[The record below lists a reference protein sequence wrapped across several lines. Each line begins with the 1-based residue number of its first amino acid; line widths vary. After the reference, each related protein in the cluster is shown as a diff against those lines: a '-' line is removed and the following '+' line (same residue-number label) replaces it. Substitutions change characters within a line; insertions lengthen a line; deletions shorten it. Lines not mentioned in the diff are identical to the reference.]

1 MKIVADI
8 DVPFLKGVLEP
19 YAEVVYKKGPEINA
33 GDVKDADALILRTR
47 TKCNEDLLAGSSV
60 KLIATATIGTDHVDF
75 DYCSKH
81 GIEVHNAAGCN
92 AGGVMQYVF
101 SALYGI
107 AARKGIKIDGATI
120 GIIGV
125 GNVGRKVEKMA
136 RHLGFNVLLC
146 DPPRARAEGPEGFCS
161 LEHVLENSQIVT
173 LHVPLDDITRG
184 MAGHRFFAMMQPG
197 SIFINASRGEV
208 VNEESLKATLPKFG
222 AVVIDTWN
230 NEPKVDVELVDMVDI
245 ATPHIAGYSYQ
256 GKQMG
261 TAMAVQAVANYF
273 GIEELKNFFPE
284 SDVSD
289 HEPVLLD
296 LHGKN
301 HGQIA
306 AVFQYNYPIFTDDFR
321 FRMEPHKF
329 EKLRSEYQYRREIY
343 VDEPTLNNNQMFTKD
358 DIAQIEQRGSS
369 VETVQQ
375 QVERFRQG
383 FSWMKIVAPATPER
397 GIQVLDEA
405 AVKAAAMYYD
415 GASINGKCKFVPAS
429 GAASRMFKDLFS
441 GLDALKAGKDLADDA
456 PAARFVDSI
465 AEFAFYTPELF
476 GAETCKC
483 PEYRKE
489 VLSKTLT
496 DEGLGYGSK
505 PKGVLKFHKYTDGE
519 IRTAFAEHLV
529 EAQNYMRNEDG
540 TANLVVTIS
549 PEHQHLFEEAYAEVK
564 EAYEARYGVK
574 YNITFTFQDKATD
587 TVAVDVDNKPF
598 RTETDSLLFRPAGHG
613 ALIYNLN
620 KIEEEVVSIKNID
633 NVANERLLPE
643 TATWKKVLLGK
654 ALELRDTLHGYLHEL
669 DAVCTPVAGSRVVV
683 AGVPGY
689 DPLYE
694 DIYASPEVQSLC
706 DDIESFL
713 DKTLCITLPEAPD
726 CKTRV
731 EVLRAKLN
739 RPVRVAGMV
748 RNQGEPGGG
757 PFIIAEKDG
766 STSLQV
772 LESVQVNMSD
782 DHARNALASATHFNP
797 VDIVCCLHDYKGE
810 SFDLLKYVDED
821 AGFISS
827 KSYQGRELKALELP
841 GLWNGAMS
849 NWNTLFVE
857 VPLETFNPVKVV
869 LDLLRPAH
877 QN

>member
-8 DVPFLKGVLEP
+8 DVPFLAGVFEP
-19 YAEVVYKKGPEINA
+19 YGEVVYKKGLDISRE
-33 GDVKDADALILRTR
+33 DVLDADALIVRTR
-47 TKCNEDLLAGSSV
+47 TRCDATLLDGSSV
-60 KLIATATIGTDHVDF
+60 RMIATATIGMDHIDLE
-75 DYCSKH
+75 YCRNA
-81 GIEVHNAAGCN
+81 GIDVSNAAGCN

-101 SALYGI
+101 SALYGV

-120 GIIGV
+120 GIVGV
-125 GNVGRKVEKMA
+125 GQVGSKIESLA
-136 RHLGFNVLLC
+136 EYLGFKILRC
-146 DPPRARAEGPEGFCS
+146 DPPRAAAEGPEGFCS
-161 LEHVLENSQIVT
+161 LEHLLAESDVVT
-173 LHVPLDDITRG
+173 LHVPLDETTIG
-184 MAGHRFFAMMQPG
+184 MANADFFTLMKPG
-197 SIFINASRGEV
+197 AIFINAARGEV
-208 VNEESLKATLPKFG
+208 VDEEALIEASPKLG
-222 AVVIDTWN
+222 AIVIDTWN
-230 NEPKVDVELVDMVDI
+230 NEPNVNEELVDIADI
-245 ATPHIAGYSYQ
+245 ATPHIAGYTFQ
-256 GKQMG
+256 GKQNG
-261 TAMAVQAVANYF
+261 TAMAVREVARHF
-273 GIEELKNFFPE
+273 GLSDLYDFFPAQ
-284 SDVSD
+284 DLPD
-289 HEPVLLD
+289 HEPVVLD
-296 LHGKN
+296 LKGKN
-301 HGQIA
+301 HGEIA

-321 FRMEPHKF
+321 FRMEPDKF
-329 EKLRSEYQYRREIY
+329 EKLRSEYQYRREIIY
-343 VDEPTLNNNQMFTKD
+343 TNTSTNMFTKE

-369 VETVQQ
+369 VQTVEQ
-375 QVERFRQG
+375 QVERFKQG
-383 FSWMKIVAPATPER
+383 FPWMKIVAPATPER

-405 AVKAAAMYYD
+405 AVEAAAKYYD
-415 GASINGKCKFVPAS
+415 GAQIKGKCKFVPAS

-441 GLDALKAGKDLADDA
+441 GLDALKAGKELADDA
-456 PAARFVDSI
+456 PAAKFVDQI
-465 AEFAFYTPELF
+465 QEFAFYTPELF
-476 GAETCKC
+476 GEQTCKC
-483 PEYRKE
+483 PEYRQS
-489 VLSKTLT
+489 VLAMTLT
-496 DEGLGYGSK
+496 DEGLGYGAK

-564 EAYEARYGVK
+564 AAYEAKYGVK

-587 TVAVDVDNKPF
+587 TVAVDVENKPF

-654 ALELRDTLHGYLHEL
+654 ALELRDKIYAYLNAL
-669 DAVCTPVAGSRVVV
+669 DAEATPA
-683 AGVPGY
+683 
-689 DPLYE
+689 
-694 DIYASPEVQSLC
+694 LC
-706 DDIESFL
+706 DEIEAFL
-713 DKTLCITLPEAPD
+713 DTTLCITLPAATD
-726 CKTRV
+726 FDARV
-731 EVLRAKLN
+731 AALRSKLD
-739 RPVRVAGMV
+739 RPIRVAGMV
-748 RNQGEPGGG
+748 KNQGEPGGG

-772 LESVQVNMSD
+772 LESVQINMSD

-797 VDIVCCLHDYKGE
+797 VDIVCCLHNYKGE

-857 VPLETFNPVKVV
+857 VPLATFNPVKVV